1 MMWFKIYL
9 CWLGKQFKGL
19 IMTILFEQTKL
30 SLNGKQGVLT
40 PDEDG
45 YYELVLGALNTYNN
59 TRAWYYTDKGAR
71 ELFGPGS
78 LIHRKI
84 ANGCMRGEVNH
95 PKQMPGEKLE
105 DFYNRMMDIDLN
117 NVCCHFKSIWL
128 DETFGKANPQFN
140 NPDMIAI
147 MGKVKPSGPKGFIL
161 KEALDNKHENV
172 CFSIR
177 SLANEEIVRGKRIR
191 ALTELITI
199 DFVNEGGILV
209 ASKWDTPAT
218 ESLAS
223 TPVVEQV
230 LRRCGSKGNERAFAL
245 ESAQVA
251 DYILSKHFAQ
261 PKPQVYHNW

>member
-1 MMWFKIYL
+1 MS
-9 CWLGKQFKGL
+9 
-19 IMTILFEQTKL
+19 ILFEQTKL
-30 SLNGKQGVLT
+30 SELGKAGRQA

-45 YYELVLGALNTYNN
+45 YYTLVLGAVNVYNN
-59 TRAWYYTDKGAR
+59 SRSWYYTDKGIR

-78 LIHRKI
+78 LLHRKI

-117 NVCCHFKSIWL
+117 NVCCHFKALWL
-128 DETFGKANPQFN
+128 DESFGKNNPQYN

-147 MGKVKPSGPKGFIL
+147 MGKVKPAGAKGAML
-161 KEALDNKHENV
+161 KEALENDAENV

-199 DFVNEGGILV
+199 DYVNEGGILV
-209 ASKWDTPAT
+209 ASKWDSPAT
-218 ESLAS
+218 ESIS
-223 TPVVEQV
+223 SMPVVEQV
-230 LRRCGSKGNERAFAL
+230 LRRCSTEARGKSFAL
-245 ESAQVA
+245 ESAVVA
-251 DYILSKHFAQ
+251 DYILDKYFPVQTKS
-261 PKPQVYHNW
+261 VYHKW

>member
-1 MMWFKIYL
+1 
-9 CWLGKQFKGL
+9 
-19 IMTILFEQTKL
+19 MTVLFEQTKL
-30 SLNGKQGVLT
+30 SLNGKNGIAT

-45 YYELVLGALNTYNN
+45 YYELVLGALNVHNN
-59 TRAWYYTDKGAR
+59 SRSWYYTDKGAR

-95 PKQMPGEKLE
+95 PKQQPGEKLE
-105 DFYNRMMDIDLN
+105 AFYDRMMDIDLN
-117 NVCCHFKSIWL
+117 NVCCHFKALWL
-128 DETFGKANPQFN
+128 DETFGKTHPEFG

-147 MGKVKPSGPKGFIL
+147 MGKVKPSGPKGYIL
-161 KEALDNKHENV
+161 KEALENKHENV

-209 ASKWDTPAT
+209 ASKWDSPAT
-218 ESLAS
+218 ESIAS
-223 TPVVEQV
+223 TPVIEQV
-230 LRRCGSKGNERAFAL
+230 LRRCSSKGENRTFSL

-251 DYILSKHFAQ
+251 DFILAKHFA
-261 PKPQVYHNW
+261 PKTAQIYHKW